1 MRCIKDTY
9 ESHLKSNKSR
19 TNLLIL
25 ASKELK
31 ELKTK
36 CNSKINSK
44 TLTNAEKEFSS
55 QNDQFINLKV
65 ETFSNR
71 LESKGVCQAKSNS
84 NLLKVDLSETFRK
97 HAFNSN
103 NKIDV
108 SMKSISTPS
117 ISTPKNNIK
126 EKIGRKFSI
135 SHKKMEYFNTNTI
148 NKMPEV
154 EENHQTNFI
163 NNVKKC
169 AKKLEF
175 GNSTEFKFEDDLNK
189 NINYKA
195 LLDKEKDLELEGLQ
209 YLRKLAR
216 KLIKKKKN
224 KTQSSLLLQMEN
236 LFEETKCTININ
248 YCD

>member
-1 MRCIKDTY
+1 MSCRDKY
-9 ESHLKSNKSR
+9 ESHLKSNKIR

-31 ELKTK
+31 ELKK
-36 CNSKINSK
+36 VCYSKINSK
-44 TLTNAEKEFSS
+44 TLSTAEKEFSN
-55 QNDQFINLKV
+55 QNDQIVNLKV

-84 NLLKVDLSETFRK
+84 NLLKIDLNETFRK
-97 HAFNSN
+97 HAFKSN
-103 NKIDV
+103 NKIDE
-108 SMKSISTPS
+108 SIKSISTPS

-126 EKIGRKFSI
+126 EKINRKFSV
-135 SHKKMEYFNTNTI
+135 SHKKMEYFNNNTL
-148 NKMPEV
+148 NKMPEI
-154 EENHQTNFI
+154 EEAQQNKLY
-163 NNVKKC
+163 NNIKKC

-175 GNSTEFKFEDDLNK
+175 ANNAEFKLDDDLNT

-195 LLDKEKDLELEGLQ
+195 LFNNKPDLELDGLQ

-224 KTQSSLLLQMEN
+224 KVQSSLLLQMEN